1 MSVGSLRHAVTKS
14 LHSDHSTFSLQ
25 PPPLACACEKALAVL
40 FVSKAQLVLPLIFLF
55 VLLFLVSG
63 WLGPRS
69 SLVPVR
75 RMHRSAVVFTPLV
88 LRHIVDLSGF
98 SLRPARVLSSPRQR
112 ARIISQAFPRQT
124 RLFVTEV
131 FETFVACLFHFYLC
145 TKHVREFPSSLF
157 LAHSARFWYEFVGAV
172 HGRLGVGL
180 DAITCGR
187 PHLLRSFTCCSP
199 HPTPSPRLF
208 LPYCLVRAQHFSEK
222 KPAIFT
228 QGGGFS
234 LHITFSPSMYR
245 LRSTCV
251 RVRVC
256 QRSCGLPF
264 SYASDIYDGLE
275 RFQCFVSP
283 FVSDMFFVC
292 LGGCVPLRQT
302 SLVLVPV

>member
-1 MSVGSLRHAVTKS
+1 MREGTCCLVRFQGAT
-14 LHSDHSTFSLQ
+14 
-25 PPPLACACEKALAVL
+25 
-40 FVSKAQLVLPLIFLF
+40 VLPLISF
-55 VLLFLVSG
+55 VCSVGGFCSW
-63 WLGPRS
+63 WLAG
-69 SLVPVR
+69 LVPGRRWSVR
-75 RMHRSAVVFTPLV
+75 RMHRSALVFTPLV

-124 RLFVTEV
+124 RLFVSEV
-131 FETFVACLFHFYLC
+131 FATFVACLFHFYLC